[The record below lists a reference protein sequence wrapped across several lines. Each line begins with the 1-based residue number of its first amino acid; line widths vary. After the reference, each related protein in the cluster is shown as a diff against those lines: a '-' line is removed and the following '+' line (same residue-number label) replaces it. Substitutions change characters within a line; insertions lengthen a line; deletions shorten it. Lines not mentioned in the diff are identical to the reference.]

1 MSPSAS
7 DAQPAAVAQAAV
19 LEHLLHDGEVVL
31 LAVTPSGWFVPL
43 SSLPALAVL
52 AVVAVGGHYLG
63 GALDL
68 PLGSRTVEVFC
79 GALAALRLLAA
90 CCQWIGTLYVLTNQ
104 RVLRVRSALRIAIFG
119 CMLREVE
126 QTVLSVGLSERVVG
140 VGTLFFQTVK
150 GNLAGGEWQ
159 HVARP
164 SDVLAMINDAARRV
178 K

>member
-1 MSPSAS
+1 MSPLAS
-7 DAQPAAVAQAAV
+7 DAQPAVVARAAV
-19 LEHLLHDGEVVL
+19 LEHLLHDEEVVL
-31 LAVTPSGWFVPL
+31 LAVKPSGWFVPL
-43 SSLPALAVL
+43 SSLPTLAVL
-52 AVVAVGGHYLG
+52 AVGGHYLG

-104 RVLRVRSALRIAIFG
+104 RVLRVRSALRIAILG

-140 VGTLFFQTVK
+140 VGTLFFQTAK